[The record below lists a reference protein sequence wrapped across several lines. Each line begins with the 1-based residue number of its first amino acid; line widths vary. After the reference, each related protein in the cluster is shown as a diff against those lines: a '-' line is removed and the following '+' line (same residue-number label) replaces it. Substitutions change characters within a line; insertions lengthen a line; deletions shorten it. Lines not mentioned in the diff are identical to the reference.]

1 MNEQIINKLRL
12 LKPILKEKFGIE
24 ELAVFGS
31 VARGED
37 NNKSDIDIAVIK
49 AKKKNYFDLLEAQYF
64 LTKHLKKD
72 IDIGYYDSIRPIFK
86 KSIQKDMIYV

>member
-1 MNEQIINKLRL
+1 MNEQIINKLRS
-12 LKPILKEKFGIE
+12 LKPVLKEKFGIE

-64 LTKHLKKD
+64 LAKHLKKD
-72 IDIGYYDSIRPIFK
+72 IDIGYYDSIRPVFK
-86 KSIQKDMIYV
+86 KFIQKDMIYV